1 MRSMTGFGRGEA
13 ASPRGTMSVEIKTV
27 NSRFLDLN
35 IKSPRELFALED
47 RVAAEIR
54 RRLGRGKIDC
64 FVRLVPN
71 AEAAPESMVLNRP
84 LMRSIQAVA
93 DALRA
98 DFGVE
103 GHLELG
109 RLLSVKDLLVPAPES
124 VDPDKEWTPLK
135 RALAAALEAVERMR
149 AAEGEALAKDLTDRL
164 DAIDRV
170 SREIGE
176 RKEAVGKLWE
186 ERLRSRLAKLA
197 DAVELD
203 PGRLEQ
209 EILYYAERG
218 DVTEELVRLKSHVAQ
233 FRKAVG
239 LKKPAGRR
247 LEFLLQE
254 MNREVN
260 TIGSKSSDAPIAHL
274 VVRMKEELE
283 KMREQ
288 SANVE

>member
-1 MRSMTGFGRGEA
+1 
-13 ASPRGTMSVEIKTV
+13 
-27 NSRFLDLN
+27 
-35 IKSPRELFALED
+35 
-47 RVAAEIR
+47 
-54 RRLGRGKIDC
+54 
-64 FVRLVPN
+64 
-71 AEAAPESMVLNRP
+71 
-84 LMRSIQAVA
+84 
-93 DALRA
+93 
-98 DFGVE
+98 
-103 GHLELG
+103 
-109 RLLSVKDLLVPAPES
+109 
-124 VDPDKEWTPLK
+124 
-135 RALAAALEAVERMR
+135 
-149 AAEGEALAKDLTDRL
+149 
-164 DAIDRV
+164 
-170 SREIGE
+170 
-176 RKEAVGKLWE
+176 VGKLWE

-239 LKKPAGRR
+239 LKKPVGRT
-247 LEFLLQE
+247 LDFLAQE